1 MRHSIFC
8 KSLYC
13 QELPTPQAKLDRAR
27 EQCCLYCRYC
37 RTHAWLAKPYPA
49 CLGRRRLACST
60 AAKAKRRGKGNCY
73 LSVCAAASF
82 SAGVFCFQHLTAL
95 SVELVSTW
103 SLSQTAWEAVS
114 RNMTPLKIDKQV
126 RTHPWLSLLLKSQV
140 ELPRSSPECVPQRLQ
155 LRGVFSV
162 TSANVS

>member
-1 MRHSIFC
+1 MCDTASFVSLCTVKSFPLPRQSLTGQGNSIVC
-8 KSLYC
+8 IVSIVD
-13 QELPTPQAKLDRAR
+13 EPTHGWQSHIQHVWDEGGLHVL
-27 EQCCLYCRYC
+27 QQQ
-37 RTHAWLAKPYPA
+37 KPKEEA
-49 CLGRRRLACST
+49 S
-60 AAKAKRRGKGNCY
+60 GNCY

-114 RNMTPLKIDKQV
+114 PNMTPLKIDKQV

-140 ELPRSSPECVPQRLQ
+140 ELPRSSPECGPQRLQ
-155 LRGVFSV
+155 LRGVF
-162 TSANVS
+162 